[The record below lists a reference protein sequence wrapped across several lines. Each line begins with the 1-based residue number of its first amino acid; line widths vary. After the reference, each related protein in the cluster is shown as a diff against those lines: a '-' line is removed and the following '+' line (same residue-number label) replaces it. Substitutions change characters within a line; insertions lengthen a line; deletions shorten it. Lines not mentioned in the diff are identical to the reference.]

1 MGGGDGRDW
10 GECGGVD
17 KLVVRGRGGGEEEQ
31 RKRGERGGKGDRVRQ
46 GERAIG
52 RVNEISGHARVVR
65 DMGGGG
71 GGGGGRGGGRGG
83 WGGGNNEIM
92 VGIVGMET

>member
-1 MGGGDGRDW
+1 M
-10 GECGGVD
+10 D
-17 KLVVRGRGGGEEEQ
+17 KLVVRGRGGGEEEK

-65 DMGGGG
+65 DV
-71 GGGGGRGGGRGG
+71 GGGGRGWNSRNGDVEGKRVLRGSLVGAKGSRMRGG
-83 WGGGNNEIM
+83 GIEPEGGMCE
-92 VGIVGMET
+92 